1 MVTFQGENIMLMTRR
16 QALQNAAALACGLS
30 PLARL
35 SQAATAQVAPKFTLP
50 KLAYAYDALEP
61 HIDQRTMTIH
71 HTRHHQA
78 YVDGLN
84 TALTGQTDLQKLS
97 LADLLHDVAKVP
109 QPIRQRV
116 INHGGGHHNHSL
128 FWEIM
133 GPKSG
138 GKPAGQLAGA
148 IDSVFGSL
156 AAFQKQFKQAAL
168 DRFGSGW
175 AWLVVNKGRLEIMS
189 TPNQD
194 SPLMSGLIPVL
205 GLDVWEHAYYLHYQ
219 NRRADYVD
227 AWWNVVNW
235 AKVNDRFVGQKP

>member
-1 MVTFQGENIMLMTRR
+1 MRMTRR
-16 QALQNAAALACGLS
+16 RALQTAVATAFGLS
-30 PLARL
+30 PLTRL
-35 SQAATAQVAPKFTLP
+35 VQAADAPARFTLP
-50 KLAYAYDALEP
+50 KLPYAYDALEP

-84 TALTGQTDLQKLS
+84 TALAGHADLQKLT
-97 LADLLHDVAKVP
+97 LEELLRDIARVP
-109 QPIRQRV
+109 QAIRQRV
-116 INHGGGHHNHSL
+116 INHGGGHYNHSL

-133 GPKSG
+133 GPKGG
-138 GKPAGQLAGA
+138 GKPAGQLAQA
-148 IDSVFGSL
+148 MDSAFGSL

-175 AWLVVNKGRLEIMS
+175 AWLVVSKGRLEILS

-194 SPLMSGLIPVL
+194 SPLLAGQAPVL

-235 AKVNDRFVGQKP
+235 TNVGQRFERRLKE